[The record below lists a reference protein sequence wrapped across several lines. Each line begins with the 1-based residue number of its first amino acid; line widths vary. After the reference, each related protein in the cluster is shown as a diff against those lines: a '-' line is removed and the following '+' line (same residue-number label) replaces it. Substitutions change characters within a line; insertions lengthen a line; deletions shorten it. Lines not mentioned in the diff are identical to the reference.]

1 MKRYLL
7 KRITTGL
14 LTVLIAIV
22 LNFFLIHIAPGDPIR
37 IMAGMDHPSSEQL
50 EALYVRYGLDK
61 PLLVQLGQYIV
72 NLLHG
77 DFGTSYTYNKP
88 VVSLILETMGPSI
101 LLALTSCVLAFVLG
115 TLLGLFAA
123 RHQGRWMDNLL
134 SYVSYLFDSMPPF
147 WLGLVAILVF
157 ASTLHWLPTSG
168 MVNLRNPQQGIG
180 YVLDVLTHLLLPC
193 ATMTLI
199 QIPQYLRLT
208 RSSVTQVM
216 QEDYI
221 TTFRATGMSEKTI
234 FRRYVLKNAIL
245 PTLTAF
251 GISLAY
257 VVAGA
262 ALVEI
267 VYAWPGTG
275 RLMLNA
281 INRRDYPLL
290 MGIYLMIA
298 ISVSVVTMIVDILY
312 AWLDPRI
319 RLK

>member
-7 KRITTGL
+7 KRVTTGL

-22 LNFFLIHIAPGDPIR
+22 LNFFLIHVAPGDPIR

-168 MVNLRNPQQGIG
+168 MVNLRNPQQGFG

-221 TTFRATGMSEKTI
+221 ITFRATGMSEKTI

>member
-1 MKRYLL
+1 MKRYVA
-7 KRITTGL
+7 KRVLTGL
-14 LTVLIAIV
+14 MTVLIVMV
-22 LNFFLIHIAPGDPIR
+22 LNFFLIHLAPGDPIR

-50 EALYVRYGLDK
+50 EVLYTRYGLDK
-61 PLLVQLGQYIV
+61 PLLSQLGQYV
-72 NLLHG
+72 LNLLHG

-88 VVSLILETMGPSI
+88 VASLIMETMGPSI
-101 LLALTSCVLAFVLG
+101 LLALTSCVLSFVLG

-147 WLGLVAILVF
+147 WLGLVSILVF

-168 MVNLRNPQQGIG
+168 MVNLRNQQQGLG
-180 YVLDVLTHLLLPC
+180 YVLDVLTHLILPC
-193 ATMTLI
+193 GTMTLI

-221 TTFRATGMSEKTI
+221 TTFRATGMSEKHI

-245 PTLTAF
+245 PTLTVF

-267 VYAWPGTG
+267 VFAWPGMG

-298 ISVSVVTMIVDILY
+298 ISVSVVTMLVDIIY
-312 AWLDPRI
+312 AWI
-319 RLK
+319 RGSA

>member
-88 VVSLILETMGPSI
+88 VVTLILETMGPSI

-134 SYVSYLFDSMPPF
+134 SYVSYLFYSMPPF
-147 WLGLVAILVF
+147 WLGLVAINAL
-157 ASTLHWLPTSG
+157 L
-168 MVNLRNPQQGIG
+168 QG
-180 YVLDVLTHLLLPC
+180 VLQRRVRVPRHAAD
-193 ATMTLI
+193 
-199 QIPQYLRLT
+199 LRLL
-208 RSSVTQVM
+208 
-216 QEDYI
+216 
-221 TTFRATGMSEKTI
+221 RADDRAGSRAPAQQ
-234 FRRYVLKNAIL
+234 RRIL
-245 PTLTAF
+245 P
-251 GISLAY
+251 
-257 VVAGA
+257 
-262 ALVEI
+262 
-267 VYAWPGTG
+267 
-275 RLMLNA
+275 
-281 INRRDYPLL
+281 
-290 MGIYLMIA
+290 
-298 ISVSVVTMIVDILY
+298 
-312 AWLDPRI
+312 
-319 RLK
+319 

>member
-88 VVSLILETMGPSI
+88 VVTLIWETMGPSI
-101 LLALTSCVLAFVLG
+101 LLALTSCVLAFALG

-147 WLGLVAILVF
+147 WLGLVAINAL
-157 ASTLHWLPTSG
+157 L
-168 MVNLRNPQQGIG
+168 QG
-180 YVLDVLTHLLLPC
+180 VLQRRVRVPRHAAD
-193 ATMTLI
+193 
-199 QIPQYLRLT
+199 LRLL
-208 RSSVTQVM
+208 
-216 QEDYI
+216 
-221 TTFRATGMSEKTI
+221 RADDRAGSRAPAQQ
-234 FRRYVLKNAIL
+234 RRIL
-245 PTLTAF
+245 P
-251 GISLAY
+251 
-257 VVAGA
+257 
-262 ALVEI
+262 
-267 VYAWPGTG
+267 
-275 RLMLNA
+275 
-281 INRRDYPLL
+281 
-290 MGIYLMIA
+290 
-298 ISVSVVTMIVDILY
+298 
-312 AWLDPRI
+312 
-319 RLK
+319 

>member
-7 KRITTGL
+7 KRVTTGL

-77 DFGTSYTYNKP
+77 DFGTSYTDNKP
-88 VVSLILETMGPSI
+88 VVTLILETMGPSI

-147 WLGLVAILVF
+147 WLGLVAINAL
-157 ASTLHWLPTSG
+157 L
-168 MVNLRNPQQGIG
+168 QG
-180 YVLDVLTHLLLPC
+180 VLQRRVRVSRHAAD
-193 ATMTLI
+193 
-199 QIPQYLRLT
+199 LRLL
-208 RSSVTQVM
+208 
-216 QEDYI
+216 
-221 TTFRATGMSEKTI
+221 RADDRAGSRAPAQQ
-234 FRRYVLKNAIL
+234 RRIL
-245 PTLTAF
+245 P
-251 GISLAY
+251 
-257 VVAGA
+257 
-262 ALVEI
+262 
-267 VYAWPGTG
+267 
-275 RLMLNA
+275 
-281 INRRDYPLL
+281 
-290 MGIYLMIA
+290 
-298 ISVSVVTMIVDILY
+298 
-312 AWLDPRI
+312 
-319 RLK
+319 

>member
-7 KRITTGL
+7 KRVTTGL

-22 LNFFLIHIAPGDPIR
+22 LNFFLIHVAPGDPIR

-88 VVSLILETMGPSI
+88 VVTLIWETMGPSI
-101 LLALTSCVLAFVLG
+101 LLALTSCVLAFALG

-123 RHQGRWMDNLL
+123 RHQGRWMDNVL

-312 AWLDPRI
+312 AVIDPKI
-319 RLK
+319 RYS

>member
-7 KRITTGL
+7 KRVTTGL

-22 LNFFLIHIAPGDPIR
+22 LNFFLIHIAPGAPIR

-88 VVSLILETMGPSI
+88 VVTLIWETMGPSI

-147 WLGLVAILVF
+147 WLGLVAINAL
-157 ASTLHWLPTSG
+157 L
-168 MVNLRNPQQGIG
+168 QG
-180 YVLDVLTHLLLPC
+180 VLQRRVRVSRHAAD
-193 ATMTLI
+193 
-199 QIPQYLRLT
+199 LRLL
-208 RSSVTQVM
+208 
-216 QEDYI
+216 
-221 TTFRATGMSEKTI
+221 RADDRAGSRAPAQQ
-234 FRRYVLKNAIL
+234 RRIL
-245 PTLTAF
+245 P
-251 GISLAY
+251 
-257 VVAGA
+257 
-262 ALVEI
+262 
-267 VYAWPGTG
+267 
-275 RLMLNA
+275 
-281 INRRDYPLL
+281 
-290 MGIYLMIA
+290 
-298 ISVSVVTMIVDILY
+298 
-312 AWLDPRI
+312 
-319 RLK
+319 

>member
-7 KRITTGL
+7 KRVTTGL

-22 LNFFLIHIAPGDPIR
+22 LNFFLIHVAPGDPIR
-37 IMAGMDHPSSEQL
+37 IMVGMDHPSSEQL

-77 DFGTSYTYNKP
+77 DFGTSYIYNKP
-88 VVSLILETMGPSI
+88 VVTLILETMGPSI
-101 LLALTSCVLAFVLG
+101 LLALTSCVLAFALG

-157 ASTLHWLPTSG
+157 ASTLHWLPTSS
-168 MVNLRNPQQGIG
+168 MVNLRNPQQGFG

-221 TTFRATGMSEKTI
+221 TTFRATGMNEKTI

>member
-7 KRITTGL
+7 KRVTTGL

-22 LNFFLIHIAPGDPIR
+22 LNFFLIHVAPGDPIR

-88 VVSLILETMGPSI
+88 VVTLILETMGPSI

-298 ISVSVVTMIVDILY
+298 ISVSVITMIVDILY

>member
-88 VVSLILETMGPSI
+88 VVTLILETMGPSI
-101 LLALTSCVLAFVLG
+101 LLALTSCVLAFALG

-123 RHQGRWMDNLL
+123 RHQGRWMDNVL